1 MLLSLPLPV
10 LRPWQWKAQVLKRR
24 AWMQALA
31 VLAPPVLAWL
41 PVPQATCVASEAHPF
56 RLQLLGL
63 VQLLPAL
70 THVQEEV
77 RRPQLTASVWKNP
90 EKPNR
95 LAVMT
100 KHMHYYCSPAA
111 GRTGTGGAG
120 GGGFT
125 GGGTG
130 AVTLPVSIG

>member
-1 MLLSLPLPV
+1 
-10 LRPWQWKAQVLKRR
+10 
-24 AWMQALA
+24 MQALA

-77 RRPQLTASVWKNP
+77 RRRVALVLVV
-90 EKPNR
+90 
-95 LAVMT
+95 LAVEA
-100 KHMHYYCSPAA
+100 SPA
-111 GRTGTGGAG
+111 GAL
-120 GGGFT
+120 
-125 GGGTG
+125 
-130 AVTLPVSIG
+130 VPSLCPYQLVELLPALAPQMMASRQA